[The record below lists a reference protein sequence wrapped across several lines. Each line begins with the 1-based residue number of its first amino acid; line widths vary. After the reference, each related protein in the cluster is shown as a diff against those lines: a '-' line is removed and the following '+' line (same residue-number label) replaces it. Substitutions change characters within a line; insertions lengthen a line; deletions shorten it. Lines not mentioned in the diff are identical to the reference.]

1 MRREKGRRECYVT
14 QDSISEL
21 NIEHFN
27 AYSSKKTMHWGEKK
41 SIYTEDPVSV
51 VHNQSS
57 LFSHRFNQGLYIKIT
72 WGNVTAIFQ
81 YIRMVSDG

>member
-27 AYSSKKTMHWGEKK
+27 AYSSKKTMH
-41 SIYTEDPVSV
+41 
-51 VHNQSS
+51 
-57 LFSHRFNQGLYIKIT
+57 
-72 WGNVTAIFQ
+72 
-81 YIRMVSDG
+81 